1 MAVTST
7 REILQGVTS
16 LEVLR
21 ARTSRKSSSPDQY
34 DLVCIPQAA
43 GQAVIVA
50 SALATERMY
59 DLGWACN
66 WRNFMA
72 KPLIVSALPR
82 SVPVFPAEVIYVSEF
97 MHSSYI
103 WLKLNPTMLKRM
115 RLSNLQFQ
123 PPTINR
129 SPTREPSLKSIN
141 ILVDYNHTS
150 RRNVPLLPHPTAG
163 HVPALSP
170 DKQAPFQISVPSDP
184 DHCVHGTSVKLPDSA
199 P

>member
-1 MAVTST
+1 VPYFRSLHVDFLQAMAVTST

-43 GQAVIVA
+43 GQEVIVA
-50 SALATERMY
+50 SALASERMY

-82 SVPVFPAEVIYVSEF
+82 SVLVFPVEVIYVSEF

-115 RLSNLQFQ
+115 RSLQSPPIPAANYQ
-123 PPTINR
+123 PMPN
-129 SPTREPSLKSIN
+129 
-141 ILVDYNHTS
+141 
-150 RRNVPLLPHPTAG
+150 
-163 HVPALSP
+163 
-170 DKQAPFQISVPSDP
+170 
-184 DHCVHGTSVKLPDSA
+184 
-199 P
+199 